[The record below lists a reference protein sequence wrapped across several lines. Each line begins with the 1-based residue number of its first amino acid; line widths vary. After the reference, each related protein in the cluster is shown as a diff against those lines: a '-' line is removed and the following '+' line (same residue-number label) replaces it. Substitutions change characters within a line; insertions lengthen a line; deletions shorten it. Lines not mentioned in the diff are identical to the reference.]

1 MKKLLE
7 LQKLDLQIEKFRARE
22 TEIPKQKNKYDIHL
36 KRLEDELKQS
46 EAKFKGLQVEQRDCE
61 GEVASKQEEIKKKDG
76 QLLAVKKNEEYQA
89 LLHEM
94 ELLKKQ
100 IGVKEER
107 ILTIMEDMD
116 NARTCFEEDKQRI
129 AGEKAEIAAECAKID
144 EELAVAVA
152 ERESLESRR
161 KPLIAAIDATQL
173 RKYDRIRRAKKAG
186 AALVPLQGES
196 CSGCFMGITAQN
208 VNEILGGEFVPC
220 RHCGRL
226 VYHAPM
232 FEEDAVEVTEGGN

>member
-7 LQKLDLQIEKFRARE
+7 LQNLDLRIEKLRARE
-22 TEIPKQKNKYDIHL
+22 TEIPKQKNKFDIHL
-36 KRLEDELKQS
+36 KRLEDELAES
-46 EAKFKGLQVEQRDCE
+46 EAKYKGLQVEQRECE
-61 GEVASKQEEIKKKDG
+61 TDVAAKQDEIKKKDS

-107 ILTIMEDMD
+107 ILTIMEAMD
-116 NARTCFEEDKQRI
+116 DAKTCYEEDRQRI
-129 AGEKAEIAAECAKID
+129 AGEKAEIAAECKKID
-144 EELAVAVA
+144 DELAVAVR
-152 ERESLESRR
+152 EREALEEKR
-161 KPLIAAIDATQL
+161 KPLVAAIDTGHL
-173 RKYDRIRRAKKAG
+173 RKYDRIRKAKKKG

-208 VNEILGGEFVPC
+208 VNEILGGEFIPC

-226 VYHAPM
+226 VYYAPK
-232 FEEDAVEVTEGGN
+232 FENETADATEGGN